1 MAYIHCSI
9 SDEKYEYLKKIA
21 KEKDMDINEL
31 ASIVMETI
39 CEVGLD
45 ELDLIV

>member
-1 MAYIHCSI
+1 MGHINCNI
-9 SDEKYEYLKKIA
+9 SDKNYEYLKKIA
-21 KEKDMDINEL
+21 KDKAMDIDEL

-45 ELDLIV
+45 ELDLIE